1 MGLPACAMCGL
12 TVLIIAKLIIII
24 GFLDMTLNLT
34 VAFIVVGLLLHY
46 FKCRKLGLFSIAIG
60 IILYG
65 AIASAILPDYL
76 MNRLQSPYSSAL
88 QSPIE
93 DNTAFVVFG
102 MGTQT
107 VTERGKKVVEPLA
120 FSYGPILAAAGMNH
134 QCVESALKCT
144 FIVSGA
150 DVAGTGVTE
159 AASIAGQLVK
169 AGIDP
174 ASILL
179 DEKSRNSWQNA
190 KNTAAILRAI
200 KPAKIVLLQAAPIIK
215 RDLLYLAH
223 FGATPEPVAAG
234 YLTAAHTNM
243 SSAGLYFLITDLAL
257 HEAIGIWRY
266 DFYNYI
272 GWNEPKQPPLVL
284 NAASAMIPAPAR

>member
-1 MGLPACAMCGL
+1 
-12 TVLIIAKLIIII
+12 
-24 GFLDMTLNLT
+24 MTLNLT
-34 VAFIVVGLLLHY
+34 IAFIVVGLLLWY
-46 FKCRKLGLFSIAIG
+46 FKCRKLGFVSIAVG
-60 IILYG
+60 IVLYG

-76 MNRLQSPYSSAL
+76 MNRLQSSYSSTL
-88 QSPIE
+88 QSSLE
-93 DNTAFVVFG
+93 DNTAFIVFG

-107 VTERGKKVVEPLA
+107 VMERGEKVVEPLA
-120 FSYGPILAAAGMNH
+120 FSYGPILAAVGMNH
-134 QCVESALKCT
+134 HCIESALKCT

-179 DEKSRNSWQNA
+179 DEKSRNTWQNA

-215 RDLLYLAH
+215 RNLLYLAH
-223 FGATPEPVAAG
+223 FGVKPEPVAAG
-234 YLTAAHTNM
+234 FLTAAHTNM
-243 SSAGLYFLITDLAL
+243 SSAGLSFLVTDLAL
-257 HEAIGIWRY
+257 HEAIGVWRY
-266 DFYNYI
+266 EFYNYM
-272 GWNEPKQPPLVL
+272 GWNEPKQPPLALGSAAPSAVL
-284 NAASAMIPAPAR
+284 APAH